1 MKHSKSLENKTP
13 SDTHWR
19 VQLVCKKAQ
28 ALAVLKGIADLPLLR
43 TLMAIRQKSREPSF
57 SEVMDSFCKFDN
69 FKNPFATITSLSEL
83 CFRIRRVIS
92 INYER
97 VKKVISINY
106 GSSTIS
112 WKPWKWVRLDL
123 IFSMWYIYINS
134 NQNPLTKFTSSS
146 RSTKFKDVLPWN
158 ISQLEFTKQAKVP
171 NKHSV
176 VQFDLIIQIVEIF
189 LNCRH

>member
-1 MKHSKSLENKTP
+1 MATAQHKQLKT
-13 SDTHWR
+13 
-19 VQLVCKKAQ
+19 
-28 ALAVLKGIADLPLLR
+28 
-43 TLMAIRQKSREPSF
+43 ME
-57 SEVMDSFCKFDN
+57 M
-69 FKNPFATITSLSEL
+69 SEL
-83 CFRIRRVIS
+83 
-92 INYER
+92 
-97 VKKVISINY
+97 
-106 GSSTIS
+106 
-112 WKPWKWVRLDL
+112 LL
-123 IFSMWYIYINS
+123 ILSMRDIYISS